1 MDNPLEIPRLSRRTF
16 LAAPVEAFAALH
28 LVNPETESLAAS
40 MNESTYILNPTPAE
54 RKLVPIT
61 SLRTF
66 EGGFHNG
73 PTTHFD
79 HLDPDDFVR
88 RVKAAHTECMVVQAK
103 SMWGYAYYDTKVGT
117 RHPNLN
123 YDLVARMIEAGHR
136 NGLTVVA
143 YYSGMVDVQSAL
155 KHPEWVGTNADG
167 TPIWW
172 GNQWPWCCH
181 HTPYGDYAKGMYEE
195 IFAQYDFDA
204 LFIDGSP
211 WPRWFGEAVC
221 CCPWCESKYLKE
233 TGESLRA
240 ATDDPRV
247 YGRRVQWLQDCSEQF
262 LDEIYAIVHSKRPG
276 LPIWLNQ
283 GDPLDMSTAVLRKT
297 SCLYIEPFSSP
308 TGLSAGAI
316 LLRGWRMPGPQVG
329 VFWDGYTNDP
339 LDMDVY
345 RAAAILLQGARP
357 RFITDEMNMPDGRQ
371 RQQFIDWAGHL
382 QGYVEQVE
390 PLLHNLEPI
399 TSLGILFSE
408 TTRNHLR
415 DEKRFVS
422 SMVGIDFLPSLLGC
436 TEIMTRTQYPVEF
449 LPSADLQGS
458 SLPEFDLIVL
468 PETEALSDADCHA
481 LHSYVQQGGK
491 ILATYKPGLFDD
503 HHNQRADFGLAET
516 LGVNYVEEVTKYA
529 GKDGPGIYMQTNG
542 HPLSSFIGS
551 GEVGILG
558 LGVQPQKSFCTYV
571 RVQGSAESILDY
583 KPPYLVPDVSKHIF
597 HSWNVAPPGN
607 DRIPM
612 AATVNRCGQG
622 TAVYV
627 GVPLFRRHSPDLYWI
642 ADWVRGL
649 ITRLV
654 PDPPLQV
661 QGSAAIHATFFRQ
674 GPKRLVV
681 QLANSLVWTGRGN
694 SAPVRDVEIVG
705 RNDRFKP
712 RSAALVWPQKQA
724 LSLTAGNKWRVRV
737 PEVAL
742 HSIVAIE
749 LD

>member
-1 MDNPLEIPRLSRRTF
+1 MQNPLEKSRLSRRSF
-16 LAAPVEAFAALH
+16 LAAPVAVALAGSIKG
-28 LVNPETESLAAS
+28 LTAESLAAS
-40 MNESTYILNPTPAE
+40 MSEPAYVLNRTPAD
-54 RKLVPIT
+54 RTLAPIT

-73 PTTHFD
+73 ATTRFD
-79 HLDPDDFVR
+79 HLNPEDFMR
-88 RVKAAHTECMVVQAK
+88 KVKDAHTETVVVQAK

-117 RHPNLN
+117 RHPGLD
-123 YDLVARMIEAGHR
+123 YDLVARMIDAGHK
-136 NGLTVVA
+136 NGLTVAA
-143 YYSGMVDVQSAL
+143 YYSGMVDVQAAL

-181 HTPYGDYAKGMYEE
+181 HTPYGDYAKGMYDE
-195 IFAQYDFDA
+195 IFAKYDFDG

-221 CCPWCESKYLKE
+221 GCAWCESKYLKE
-233 TGESLRA
+233 TGEPLRS

-247 YGRRVQWLQDCSEQF
+247 YGRRAQWLEDESEKF
-262 LDEIYAIVHSKRPG
+262 LDEIYAIVRAHRPE

-283 GDPLDMSTAVLRKT
+283 GDPLDMSTKVLRKT

-316 LLRGWRMPGPQVG
+316 LLRGWKMPGPQVG

-339 LDMDVY
+339 LAMDLY
-345 RAAAILLQGARP
+345 RAAAIVMQGARP

-371 RQQFIDWAGHL
+371 REEFIEWADHL
-382 QGYVEQVE
+382 QGYVEKVE
-390 PLLHNLEPI
+390 PLVHNLEPV

-408 TTRNHLR
+408 NTRNYLR
-415 DEKRFVS
+415 DAKRFVS

-436 TEIMTRTQYPVEF
+436 TEIMAGTQYPMDF
-449 LPSADLQGS
+449 LPSADLQTA
-458 SLPEFDLIVL
+458 SLSEFDLIAL
-468 PETEALSDADCHA
+468 PETEALSDADCRA
-481 LHSYVQQGGK
+481 LHGYVEQGG
-491 ILATYKPGLFDD
+491 IIIATHKPGIFDD
-503 HHNQRADFGLAET
+503 HHTRRSDFGLAET

-542 HPLSSFIGS
+542 HALSSFIGT

-558 LGVQPQKSFCTYV
+558 QGVQPQKSFCSYV
-571 RVQGSAESILDY
+571 RVQGKAESILDY
-583 KPPYLVPDVSKHIF
+583 RPPYLAPDVDKHIF

-607 DRIPM
+607 ERVPM
-612 AATVNRCGQG
+612 AATVYRCGKG

-627 GVPLFRRHSPDLYWI
+627 GVPIFRRYHTDLYWI

-649 ITRLV
+649 VTRLV
-654 PDPPLQV
+654 PDPPVQV
-661 QGSAAIHATFFRQ
+661 QGSPAIHATFFRQ

-681 QLANSLVWTGRGN
+681 QLANRLVWTGRGN
-694 SAPVRDVEIVG
+694 SAPLRNVEIAG
-705 RNDRFKP
+705 RTERFKP
-712 RSAALVWPQKQA
+712 RSAALIWPDKQN
-724 LSLTAGNKWRVRV
+724 LSLTQGDKWRVRV
-737 PEVAL
+737 PEVAM
-742 HSIVAIE
+742 HSIVAID
-749 LD
+749 LA